1 MRPLGGEMNSRIL
14 FLDYDGVVNTPMWN
28 ERGTKVSYGF
38 PEDGKV
44 NNFQAVQ
51 WVSEFCRKCNFDI
64 VVTSSWR
71 EEKNYRECLT
81 GGGLRGEI
89 AIAGALPV
97 DEKKSRGELIRDYL
111 LAHPEIKYYLI
122 ADDEEDLLPEQIG
135 HLVKTN
141 PCYGFLEPEFHRCIA
156 LYLKM
161 KSGNR

>member
-1 MRPLGGEMNSRIL
+1 MDSRIL

-51 WVSEFCRKCNFDI
+51 WVSEFCQRCKFDI

-71 EEKNYRECLT
+71 EERNYRECLIE
-81 GGGLRGEI
+81 GGLRKNI
-89 AIAGALPV
+89 AIAGALPI
-97 DEKKSRGELIRDYL
+97 DETKSRGELIRDYL
-111 LAHPEIKYYLI
+111 LSHPEIKYYII
-122 ADDEEDLLPEQIG
+122 ADDEEDLLPEQLP

-141 PCYGFLEPEFHRCIA
+141 PLYGFLEPEYHTAVA
-156 LYLKM
+156 LYMKL
-161 KSGNR
+161 KSGSNPKGRKI